1 MKRNNAVTVR
11 LTDRELNRLKD
22 ISEYLELSLSET
34 LRVIIND
41 TWFTLPKVDNN
52 D

>member
-11 LTDRELNRLKD
+11 LTDRELNYLKD
-22 ISEYLELSLSET
+22 ISEQFELSLSET
-34 LRVIIND
+34 IRVLIND
-41 TWFTLPKVDNN
+41 KWFMIPKAVAN